1 MNSVISSNLGRQS
14 LYRSSLFKKS
24 PIEKEEE
31 TTKNQIFF
39 KLFNN
44 WRKMDLLS
52 TIFGLIGL
60 LTGIISYEYDI
71 HHNYVFVPEDQYE
84 NRDEESAM
92 DAPRFKDHNTIMLRW
107 IIFIT
112 SYIGVF
118 FLVMRNYYKV
128 LWVNNFFNESIRK
141 SRSKHSKNMY
151 YFYNEAIL
159 GGKDTEET
167 IQEMYIRERKFL
179 RPKFLLECTLMAIC
193 PQPFYDD
200 FFITKVIMHPKEFQ
214 VYNLNDFLLI
224 IMFLRLI
231 FLYRSMINYN
241 IYTDAYSMKL
251 CKLYG
256 FSGGFRF
263 SIKVKMLMNPGAL
276 VLFDFV
282 MQIFVLAYV
291 LRLVE
296 YPYHDVPNQKSDRGN
311 DLDHYF
317 NSLWLIIM
325 TITTVGYG
333 DVNPKT

>member
-71 HHNYVFVPEDQYE
+71 HHNYVFVPEDQYY
-84 NRDEESAM
+84 NKDEESAM
-92 DAPRFKDHNTIMLRW
+92 DAPRFRDHNTIMFRW

-167 IQEMYIRERKFL
+167 I
-179 RPKFLLECTLMAIC
+179 
-193 PQPFYDD
+193 
-200 FFITKVIMHPKEFQ
+200 
-214 VYNLNDFLLI
+214 
-224 IMFLRLI
+224 
-231 FLYRSMINYN
+231 
-241 IYTDAYSMKL
+241 
-251 CKLYG
+251 
-256 FSGGFRF
+256 
-263 SIKVKMLMNPGAL
+263 
-276 VLFDFV
+276 
-282 MQIFVLAYV
+282 
-291 LRLVE
+291 
-296 YPYHDVPNQKSDRGN
+296 
-311 DLDHYF
+311 
-317 NSLWLIIM
+317 
-325 TITTVGYG
+325 
-333 DVNPKT
+333 